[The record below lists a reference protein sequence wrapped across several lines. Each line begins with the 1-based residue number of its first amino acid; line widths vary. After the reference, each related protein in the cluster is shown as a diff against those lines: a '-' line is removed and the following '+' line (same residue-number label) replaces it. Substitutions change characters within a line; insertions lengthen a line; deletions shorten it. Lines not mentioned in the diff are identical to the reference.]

1 MVTRLANSAD
11 IYAKALET
19 VREKRS
25 LAEDSAD
32 AKKAQLYNKVPELE
46 QLDRKI
52 YSVFVDAAK
61 KSLAGG
67 KVDFDAAEA
76 ESLKLQEYKRELL
89 CNLNLT
95 EEDLQPQ
102 YSCKLCSDTGYHNGK
117 LCECV
122 RFIAAKMIFDDIN
135 KDVPL
140 ENSTFETFE
149 LKYYSDNPDNSGTSP
164 RSVMSRI
171 KQACERYAQSFTP
184 KSDSILFFGR
194 TGLGKTHL
202 SLSIANEVIAK
213 GYNVVYAPI
222 ARVLQQIEREYFSRE
237 NKDSKTLESVIN
249 CDLLIID
256 DLGTEFKTSFVTST
270 IYDIINS
277 RILSGRP
284 TLINTNL
291 SLEELENQYSERVVS
306 RISHGYKKFT
316 FVGEDV
322 RTLL

>member
-1 MVTRLANSAD
+1 M
-11 IYAKALET
+11 
-19 VREKRS
+19 
-25 LAEDSAD
+25 
-32 AKKAQLYNKVPELE
+32 
-46 QLDRKI
+46 
-52 YSVFVDAAK
+52 
-61 KSLAGG
+61 
-67 KVDFDAAEA
+67 
-76 ESLKLQEYKRELL
+76 
-89 CNLNLT
+89 
-95 EEDLQPQ
+95 
-102 YSCKLCSDTGYHNGK
+102 
-117 LCECV
+117 
-122 RFIAAKMIFDDIN
+122 
-135 KDVPL
+135 
-140 ENSTFETFE
+140 
-149 LKYYSDNPDNSGTSP
+149 
-164 RSVMSRI
+164 
-171 KQACERYAQSFTP
+171 
-184 KSDSILFFGR
+184 FFGR

-237 NKDSKTLESVIN
+237 YKDSKTLESGIN

>member
-1 MVTRLANSAD
+1 MTDLANSAQF
-11 IYAKALET
+11 YSKALEA

-25 LAEDSAD
+25 LAQDRAD
-32 AKKAQLYNKVPELE
+32 AKKAQLYHDVPEIE
-46 QLDRKI
+46 QLDKKI
-52 YSVFVDAAK
+52 YSVFAEAAK

-89 CNLNLT
+89 GNLNLT
-95 EEDLQPQ
+95 DEDLQPQ
-102 YSCKLCSDTGYHNGK
+102 YSCKLCEDTGYHNGK

-122 RFIAAKMIFDDIN
+122 KFIAAKLIFDEIN
-135 KDVPL
+135 RDVPL

-149 LKYYSDNPDNSGTSP
+149 LKYYSDKPDDSGVSP

-171 KQACERYAQSFTP
+171 KQACERYAMSFTP
-184 KSDSILFFGR
+184 KSDSIMFFGR

-202 SLSIANEVIAK
+202 SLAIANEVIAK

-222 ARVLQQIEREYFSRE
+222 ARILQQIEREYFSRE

-249 CDLLIID
+249 CDLLIVD

-277 RILSGRP
+277 RILSGKP

-291 SLEELENQYSERVVS
+291 SLEELEAQYSERVVS

>member
-1 MVTRLANSAD
+1 MTTLANSAD

-19 VREKRS
+19 VRERRS
-25 LAEDSAD
+25 AAQERAD
-32 AKKAQLYNKVPELE
+32 AEKARLYNDVPELS
-46 QLDRKI
+46 QLDSKI
-52 YSVFVDAAK
+52 YSVFAQAAK

-76 ESLKLQEYKRELL
+76 ESLRLQEYKRELL
-89 CNLNLT
+89 GNLNLT
-95 EEDLQPQ
+95 EEDLQPHF
-102 YSCKLCSDTGYHNGK
+102 SCKLCEDTGYYNGK

-122 RFIAAKMIFDDIN
+122 KLIAAKMIFDEIN

-140 ENSTFETFE
+140 ENSTFESFD
-149 LKYYSDNPDNSGTSP
+149 LKYYSDKPNESGVSP

-171 KQACERYAQSFTP
+171 KQACERYAQGFSP

-222 ARVLQQIEREYFSRE
+222 ARILQQIEREYFSRE

-277 RILSGRP
+277 RILSGKP

-291 SLEELENQYSERVVS
+291 SLEELESQYSERVVS